1 MHQLHTAVQTL
12 VQQGTIHIQTN
23 LNTLR
28 HVLAHRHERRE
39 RAARHLEHLQGS
51 NNAALIL
58 HPRSRLRVDLR
69 QAGVQ
74 NTNTLGTRLLLQ
86 ALTHPRIR
94 AGKLQPI
101 QGSTHIQAG
110 TTHQNRVAATAANL
124 LNQLT
129 ATLLKL
135 RHGCL
140 IPHIHNVQQVVRNPA
155 HLLRS
160 DLRGTNIHTPV
171 ELHRISVNALTVQAQ
186 SQLNGERALTGAGRA
201 HNSDNGQ
208 SFGDSHAPHSTGS
221 LAPTCGG
228 DKSPRNRAHDSL

>member
-1 MHQLHTAVQTL
+1 MHQLHAAVQTL

-23 LNTLR
+23 LNTLG
-28 HVLAHRHERRE
+28 HVLTHRHERRK
-39 RAARHLEHLQGS
+39 RATRHLENLQGA
-51 NNAALIL
+51 NDATLIL
-58 HPRSRLRVDLR
+58 HTRSRLRVNLR

-74 NTNTLGTRLLLQ
+74 NPDTLGACLLLE
-86 ALTHPRIR
+86 ALAHPRIR
-94 AGKLQPI
+94 AGELQLI
-101 QGSTHIQAG
+101 QGGAHVQAR
-110 TTHQNRVAATAANL
+110 TAHQNRVAATAANL

-135 RHGCL
+135 RYGGL
-140 IPHIHNVQQVVRNPA
+140 VPHVHDVQQVVRNTA
-155 HLLRS
+155 HLLRG

-221 LAPTCGG
+221 LTPTCGG
-228 DKSPRNRAHDSL
+228 GASPKNGAHDSL

>member
-39 RAARHLEHLQGS
+39 RAARHLEYLQGS
-51 NNAALIL
+51 NNTALIL

-74 NTNTLGTRLLLQ
+74 NTNTLGTRLRLQ
-86 ALTHPRIR
+86 TLTHPRIR
-94 AGKLQPI
+94 AGELQLI
-101 QGSTHIQAG
+101 QGGTHIQAG
-110 TTHQNRVAATAANL
+110 TTHQNRVAATTANL

-135 RHGCL
+135 RYGGL
-140 IPHIHNVQQVVRNPA
+140 VPHVHDVQQVVRNTA
-155 HLLRS
+155 HLLRR
-160 DLRGTNIHTPV
+160 DFCGADIHAPV
-171 ELHRISVNALTVQAQ
+171 ELHRISVNALTVQTQ

-221 LAPTCGG
+221 LTPTCGG
-228 DKSPRNRAHDSL
+228 GKSPRNRAHDSI

>member
-1 MHQLHTAVQTL
+1 MQTL

-23 LNTLR
+23 LNTLG

-39 RAARHLEHLQGS
+39 RATRHLKHLQGS

-58 HPRSRLRVDLR
+58 HARSRLRVYLR

-74 NTNTLGTRLLLQ
+74 NTNTLGTSLLLQ

-94 AGKLQPI
+94 AWELQLI
-101 QGSTHIQAG
+101 QGGTHIQAG
-110 TTHQNRVAATAANL
+110 TTHQNRVAATTTNL

-135 RHGCL
+135 RHGRL
-140 IPHIHNVQQVVRNPA
+140 IPHIHNVQQVVRNAA
-155 HLLRS
+155 HLLRG

-186 SQLNGERALTGAGRA
+186 SQLNSERALTGAGRA

-221 LAPTCGG
+221 LTPTCGG
-228 DKSPRNRAHDSL
+228 GKSPKNRAHDSL